1 VFRKAVL
8 PAGAV
13 APPDTLQARAAAV
26 LDRALDAAVL
36 RAHALAVRLDRVPDG
51 FGDEAAVDETDPQA
65 LRREWLRQL
74 HQWADYSPEEVF
86 ALKAGAL
93 MLGGVLAALLI
104 VVAVI

>member
-8 PAGAV
+8 PAGA
-13 APPDTLQARAAAV
+13 AEPRDKLQARAAAL

-51 FGDEAAVDETDPQA
+51 FGDEVPVDETDPKA
-65 LRREWLRQL
+65 LRREWLRL
-74 HQWADYSPEEVF
+74 LRLWADYSPEEVF

-93 MLGGVLAALLI
+93 MLGGVLVALLI
-104 VVAVI
+104 AVAAI